1 MMARRVA
8 LWLVCLG
15 LWVRVALA
23 ADPAGQVASLEGSAE
38 VTRAGATQPVKP
50 GDPIY
55 VGDKLKAAPG
65 GKLRLLLNDESVLTL
80 AANTEL
86 VVNEQVLGTD
96 TSKSTLGLLG
106 GTLRAIVTERYSTPG
121 SKFEVETPTA
131 IAGVRG
137 TGFVITYDTATGT
150 TTVTGLFDTT
160 WVRDRNGRGEVT
172 VGPNRST
179 EVRRGGV
186 PRAPITVDGSRL
198 QRLLDATDARVTLDA
213 GEVPAGG
220 DGASPA
226 GGGRRQGGPRRM
238 NLGRTDALG
247 TPAGI
252 VDQPVEKLRKL
263 KSRVPTGSPPPHKP
277 PPPPPS
283 APGLKR

>member
-1 MMARRVA
+1 MMVRRVA
-8 LWLVCLG
+8 LWIVCLG
-15 LWVRVALA
+15 LWARVALA
-23 ADPAGQVASLEGSAE
+23 ADAAGQVASLEGSAD
-38 VTRAGATQPVKP
+38 VTRGGATQPIKA

-55 VGDKLKAAPG
+55 VGDKLKAGAG

-80 AANTEL
+80 AASTEL
-86 VVNEQVLGTD
+86 VVSEQVLGTD

-160 WVRDRNGRGEVT
+160 WVRGRNGKGEVT
-172 VGPNRST
+172 VGPNRYT

-198 QRLLDATDARVTLDA
+198 QRLIDATDARVTLDA
-213 GEVPAGG
+213 GGAAAVG
-220 DGASPA
+220 DGASPTG
-226 GGGRRQGGPRRM
+226 GGGRPGAPRRLH
-238 NLGRTDALG
+238 LGRTDALG

-263 KSRVPTGSPPPHKP
+263 RRRVSNQPTPPQKP
-277 PPPPPS
+277 PPPPPGT
-283 APGLKR
+283 PGLRR